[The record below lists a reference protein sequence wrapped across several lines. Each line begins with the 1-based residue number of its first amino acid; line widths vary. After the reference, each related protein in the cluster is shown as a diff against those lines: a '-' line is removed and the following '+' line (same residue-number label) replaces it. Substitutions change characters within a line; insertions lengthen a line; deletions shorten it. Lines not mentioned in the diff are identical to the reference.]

1 MNHKLVTNDDRLS
14 YTIVPKPDDSEFEPI
29 DGVKLCS
36 NEHTVGYDKYDMY
49 VPLTE
54 KDKAKHEHPLPLSF
68 MQIKEGD
75 VEAGAQWYRDHYPKI
90 PDELIDIMA
99 RYNFGDLKYAT
110 RKSIRN
116 EAKKHKKKTGKP
128 PQLGLEVKND
138 GPYFVHF
145 D

>member
-1 MNHKLVTNDDRLS
+1 MNHKLVTDDDRLS

-54 KDKAKHEHPLPLSF
+54 NDKAKHEHPLPLSF

-116 EAKKHKKKTGKP
+116 DRSELASNHGVTSSRMESIP
-128 PQLGLEVKND
+128 HRR
-138 GPYFVHF
+138 HF
-145 D
+145 PFA